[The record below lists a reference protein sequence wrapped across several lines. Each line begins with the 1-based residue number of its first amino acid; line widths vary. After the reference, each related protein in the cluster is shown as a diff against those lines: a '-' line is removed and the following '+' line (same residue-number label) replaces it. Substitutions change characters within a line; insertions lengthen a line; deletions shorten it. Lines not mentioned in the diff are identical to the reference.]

1 VSKLFDMSGR
11 VAVLTG
17 STKGMGLAMARAL
30 GEAGAKVIVSGRSA
44 EVSEKVAAELKA
56 SGITATGIPCDIADS
71 ASVAKFAEAALA
83 TYGRVDALVL
93 NAAASAVVGTILGQ
107 GADKLDDVIAGNVRG
122 NLELVNALAPQMIER
137 RDGSITFMSSI
148 AARRSSPMLALY
160 SVSKATIDMLMRNFA
175 QTLGPH
181 NINVNSI
188 NPGPVRTDFSRD
200 ALWGDPEREKML
212 AGNIPMRRIAEAD
225 DVAGLALLL
234 ASPAGRYI
242 SGQSIGVD
250 GGITA

>member
-1 VSKLFDMSGR
+1 MSRLFDLSGR

-30 GEAGAKVIVSGRSA
+30 GQAGAKVVVSGRDGGVA
-44 EVSEKVAAELKA
+44 EKVAASLQAE
-56 SGITATGIPCDIADS
+56 GITATGIACDIADPD
-71 ASVAKFAEAALA
+71 SVRAFAEKALA
-83 TYGRVDALVL
+83 AYGRVDTLVL
-93 NAAASAVVGTILGQ
+93 NAAASGVVGQIVEQ
-107 GADKLDDVIAGNVRG
+107 GGSHFDDVMAGNVRG
-122 NLELVNALAPQMIER
+122 NLELVNALAPNMIER
-137 RDGSITFMSSI
+137 RDGAIIFMSSI
-148 AARRSSPMLALY
+148 AARRASPMLALY
-160 SVSKATIDMLMRNFA
+160 SVSKAAVDMMMRNFA

-212 AGNIPMRRIAEAD
+212 SAGIPMRRIAEAE
-225 DVAGLALLL
+225 DVAGLAVLL

-242 SGQSIGVD
+242 SGQSIGLD
-250 GGITA
+250 GGATA